1 MSSSSWN
8 LKFSLSS
15 PLSRKWN
22 DIVRLKQSFQLNRS
36 DPSAFRPKFCFL
48 ISEAGLETRIFG
60 NGTVSLGCRTDR
72 PVTTSGVVDH
82 FDRRISTRIK
92 AFHLFLDR
100 NFRIFRVME
109 RTQKPPKFEN
119 KKTPHKDTVK

>member
-8 LKFSLSS
+8 LKFSIIKKMERYCSIETQFS
-15 PLSRKWN
+15 IKSKRP
-22 DIVRLKQSFQLNRS
+22 F
-36 DPSAFRPKFCFL
+36 AFRPKFCLL
-48 ISEAGLETRIFG
+48 ITEAGLETRIFG
-60 NGTVSLGCRTDR
+60 NGTVSFGCRTDR

>member
-8 LKFSLSS
+8 LKFSIIKKMERYCSIETQFS
-15 PLSRKWN
+15 IKSKRP
-22 DIVRLKQSFQLNRS
+22 F
-36 DPSAFRPKFCFL
+36 AFRPKFCLL
-48 ISEAGLETRIFG
+48 ITEAGLETRIFG
-60 NGTVSLGCRTDR
+60 NGTVSFGYRTDR

-109 RTQKPPKFEN
+109 GPKNLRNSRTRKPPIKIR
-119 KKTPHKDTVK
+119 